1 VQLHEHSALPEG
13 KSLSSY
19 MIRDRLGSR
28 VGLDAMEKRE
38 IFYYYILSFHIEL
51 IVPTFRL
58 NVLLPS

>member
-1 VQLHEHSALPEG
+1 VQLHEHSALPQG
-13 KSLSSY
+13 KSLPDN
-19 MIRDRLGSR
+19 MIGDRLGSR

-51 IVPTFRL
+51 FVPTFRL